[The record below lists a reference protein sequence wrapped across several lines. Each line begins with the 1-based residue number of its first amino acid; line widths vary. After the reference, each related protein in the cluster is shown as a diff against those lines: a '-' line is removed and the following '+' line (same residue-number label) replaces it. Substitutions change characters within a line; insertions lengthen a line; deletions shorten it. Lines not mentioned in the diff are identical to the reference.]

1 MFPAKSKTGFDTI
14 FPSLTLPRNNFN
26 SKINP
31 TPLRSSVIPVNNSG
45 LTLKILAEEIQKLF
59 RLVAELEL
67 EILKV
72 QGELENTQKSITA
85 IEKELTSIQTTI
97 VKLNSD
103 VKTLQSSLTNLTK
116 TVADQGEKITTL
128 QNSLT
133 NLTKTVADQGKEIA
147 KLQTDLET
155 LTGKLQKQQS
165 ELNTLKQTVTAQ
177 GETIADNSTAITQ
190 LQTDTTLLDVK
201 TNFLDMIRET
211 LSFLNDLNIIEEFVA
226 DYEQVESN
234 DVDDPS
240 DDESNWLQ
248 EPNDLQNKILF
259 FLRYNQPSLFINL
272 IISVLFRTV
281 VSLQTDIN
289 FQGANS
295 QVRYF
300 SVNIFPISK
309 ISNNVPFYKYPN
321 TNFWTVLTIDTRGP
335 WVNKVK
341 FFSFTPYLG
350 QYNDG
355 TTTRDYLANCN
366 ASISST
372 MIKANN
378 PKIFSTERG
387 KVYIFY
393 TFNLFFAKLLHN
405 PSKNRYAFVLPDMI
419 DTSTF
424 TIMTR
429 FEKQQSVSTI
439 NFLNTIKAFTFSD
452 VPSFIPSLESRN
464 NVELVSPSTLKKRL
478 DSYPVIS
485 PDYEKN
491 KSNIDDFI
499 ALAKQYNTEY
509 TPLKIFPYFYLS
521 NKNKVVTN
529 VYELIDN
536 NSECNALYN
545 DFNKNYYN
553 SEIITIRDSDGN
565 LLVKKFILI
574 ALNHVLSGYSTSNN
588 IQIYNVK
595 TQKSIQTISTSS
607 ELPFLSDDSSASTS
621 YDVPQDKGLY
631 TIEVDLTN
639 EEFDGVNE
647 IAFFERVC
655 YPVAFTKSTQL
666 FNSGPRYTS
675 FTYNERAR
683 NENPSTDCTLAEVE
697 AKNVYTIESKNPD
710 YSLHLN
716 YCKYSTLNFRA
727 YSV

>member
-1 MFPAKSKTGFDTI
+1 MPYFTGKSTSGFHTI
-14 FPSLTLPRNNFN
+14 FPTQTLPRNNFTT
-26 SKINP
+26 KINP
-31 TPLRSSVIPVNNSG
+31 TPSRTAVIPIDNSG
-45 LTLKILAEEIQKLF
+45 VTLEMLAEEIRKLF
-59 RLVAELEL
+59 RLVADLELQILKLQEEL
-67 EILKV
+67 EISNQNIKLIEE
-72 QGELENTQKSITA
+72 ELTKLQTQVADLTST
-85 IEKELTSIQTTI
+85 IEK
-97 VKLNSD
+97 
-103 VKTLQSSLTNLTK
+103 LQSSLIDLTK
-116 TVADQGEKITTL
+116 TVT
-128 QNSLT
+128 
-133 NLTKTVADQGKEIA
+133 DQGKEIA
-147 KLQTDLET
+147 KLQSDLKTLSEKVEKQELELET
-155 LTGKLQKQQS
+155 LK
-165 ELNTLKQTVTAQ
+165 ETVTIQ
-177 GETIADNSTAITQ
+177 GKTIRENTTSITQ
-190 LQTDTTLLDVK
+190 LQAETTLLDIK
-201 TNFLDMIRET
+201 TNFLDTIRET
-211 LSFLNDLNIIEEFVA
+211 LLFLNDLNTIEMF
-226 DYEQVESN
+226 DGNNIS
-234 DVDDPS
+234 DDPS
-240 DDESNWLQ
+240 DDQSNWLQ

-272 IISVLFRTV
+272 IMSVLFRTV
-281 VSLQTDIN
+281 VSLQRDIN

-309 ISNNVPFYKYPN
+309 FSDNVPFYKYPD

-366 ASISST
+366 ASITST
-372 MIKANN
+372 MIKANSPN
-378 PKIFSTERG
+378 IFSTERG
-387 KVYIFY
+387 MVYIFY
-393 TFNLFFAKLLHN
+393 TFDLFFAKLLHN

-424 TIMTR
+424 TFMTR
-429 FEKQQSVSTI
+429 FEKDESVSTI

-452 VPSFIPSLESRN
+452 VPSFIPSLESRQN
-464 NVELVSPSTLKKRL
+464 TELVPPASLKETL
-478 DSYPVIS
+478 DNYPVIS
-485 PDYEKN
+485 PDYESN

-499 ALAKQYNTEY
+499 SLAKKYNTEY

-521 NKNKVVTN
+521 NQNKVVTN
-529 VYELIDN
+529 AYELIDDD
-536 NSECNALYN
+536 SDCNALYN

-565 LLVKKFILI
+565 LIVKKFILI

-588 IQIYNVK
+588 IQIYNVE
-595 TQKSIQTISTSS
+595 TQKSIQTIPTSS
-607 ELPFLSDDSSASTS
+607 ELPFLSEDSSASTS

-631 TIEVDLTN
+631 TIEVDLTT
-639 EEFDGVNE
+639 EEFDGVNQ

-655 YPVAFTKSTQL
+655 YPVAFTNVLKL

-675 FTYNERAR
+675 FTYNEKAR
-683 NENPSTDCTLAEVE
+683 EENPSTDCSLAEVE
-697 AKNVYTIESKNPD
+697 AKNVYTIESNNPD
-710 YSLHLN
+710 YSLHFN

>member
-1 MFPAKSKTGFDTI
+1 MPYFTGKSTSGFHTI
-14 FPSLTLPRNNFN
+14 FPTQTLPRNNFTT
-26 SKINP
+26 KINP
-31 TPLRSSVIPVNNSG
+31 TPLRTAVIPLDNSG
-45 LTLKILAEEIQKLF
+45 VTLEMLAEEIRKLF
-59 RLVAELEL
+59 RLVADLELQILKLQEEL
-67 EILKV
+67 EISNQNIKLIEE
-72 QGELENTQKSITA
+72 ELTKLQTQVADLTST
-85 IEKELTSIQTTI
+85 IEKLQ
-97 VKLNSD
+97 NSLID
-103 VKTLQSSLTNLTK
+103 LTK
-116 TVADQGEKITTL
+116 TVT
-128 QNSLT
+128 
-133 NLTKTVADQGKEIA
+133 DQGKEIA
-147 KLQTDLET
+147 KSQSDLKT
-155 LTGKLQKQQS
+155 LSEKVEEQQS
-165 ELNTLKQTVTAQ
+165 ELETLKETVTTQ
-177 GETIADNSTAITQ
+177 GKTIRENTTSITQ
-190 LQTDTTLLDVK
+190 LQAETTLLDIK
-201 TNFLDMIRET
+201 TNFLDTIRET
-211 LSFLNDLNIIEEFVA
+211 LLFLNDLNTIEMF
-226 DYEQVESN
+226 DGNNIS
-234 DVDDPS
+234 DDPS
-240 DDESNWLQ
+240 DDQSNWLQ

-272 IISVLFRTV
+272 IMSVLFRTV
-281 VSLQTDIN
+281 ISLQRDIN

-309 ISNNVPFYKYPN
+309 FSDNVPFYHYPD

-366 ASISST
+366 ASITST
-372 MIKANN
+372 MIKANSPN
-378 PKIFSTERG
+378 IFSTERG
-387 KVYIFY
+387 MVYIFY
-393 TFNLFFAKLLHN
+393 TFDLFFAKLLHN

-424 TIMTR
+424 TFMTR
-429 FEKQQSVSTI
+429 FEKDESVSTI

-452 VPSFIPSLESRN
+452 VPSFIPSLESRQN
-464 NVELVSPSTLKKRL
+464 TELVPPAALKETL
-478 DSYPVIS
+478 DNYPVIS
-485 PDYEKN
+485 PDYESN

-499 ALAKQYNTEY
+499 SLAKKYNTEY

-521 NKNKVVTN
+521 NQNKVVTN
-529 VYELIDN
+529 AYELIDDD
-536 NSECNALYN
+536 SDCNALYN

-565 LLVKKFILI
+565 LIVKKFILI

-588 IQIYNVK
+588 IQIYNVE

-607 ELPFLSDDSSASTS
+607 ELPFLSEDASASTS

-631 TIEVDLTN
+631 TIEVDLTT

-655 YPVAFTKSTQL
+655 YPVAFTNVLKL

-675 FTYNERAR
+675 FTYNEKAPE
-683 NENPSTDCTLAEVE
+683 ENPSTDCSLAEVE
-697 AKNVYTIESKNPD
+697 AKNVYTIESNNPD

>member
-1 MFPAKSKTGFDTI
+1 MSYLPGKSKTGFNTI
-14 FPSLTLPRNNFN
+14 FPTQTLPRNNFN
-26 SKINP
+26 TKINP
-31 TPLRSSVIPVNNSG
+31 TPLRTAVIPADNSG
-45 LTLKILAEEIQKLF
+45 LTLEMLAEEIRKLF

-67 EILKV
+67 ELLKV
-72 QGELENTQKSITA
+72 QEQLELVQKDIKA
-85 IEKELTSIQTTI
+85 IEKELASIQASI
-97 VKLNSD
+97 AE
-103 VKTLQSSLTNLTK
+103 LQSKVAKLESSLKDLTETVTN
-116 TVADQGEKITTL
+116 
-128 QNSLT
+128 
-133 NLTKTVADQGKEIA
+133 QGKEIA
-147 KLQTDLET
+147 KLQSDLKTLSEKVEKQESELET
-155 LTGKLQKQQS
+155 LKG
-165 ELNTLKQTVTAQ
+165 TVTTQ
-177 GETIADNSTAITQ
+177 GKTIAENSTAITQ
-190 LQTDTTLLDVK
+190 LQTDTTLLDIK
-201 TNFLDMIRET
+201 TNFLDTIRET
-211 LSFLNDLNIIEEFVA
+211 LLFLNDLNTIELFEG
-226 DYEQVESN
+226 
-234 DVDDPS
+234 DDPS

-248 EPNDLQNKILF
+248 EPNNLQNKILF

-281 VSLQTDIN
+281 ISLQTDIN

-309 ISNNVPFYKYPN
+309 ISNNVPFYRYPD
-321 TNFWTVLTIDTRGP
+321 TNFWSVLTIDTRGP

-350 QYNDG
+350 QYNNG

-366 ASISST
+366 ASITST
-372 MIKANN
+372 MIKANSPN
-378 PKIFSTERG
+378 IFSTERG
-387 KVYIFY
+387 TVYIFY
-393 TFNLFFAKLLHN
+393 TFNLFFARLLHN

-429 FEKQQSVSTI
+429 FEKEQSVTTI

-452 VPSFIPSLESRN
+452 VPSFIPSLGSRQ
-464 NVELVSPSTLKKRL
+464 NVELVPPSSLKTTL
-478 DSYPVIS
+478 DNYPVIS

-499 ALAKQYNTEY
+499 SLAKKYNTEY

-521 NKNKVVTN
+521 NQNKVVTN
-529 VYELIDN
+529 AYQLIDDD
-536 NSECNALYN
+536 SECNALYN

-621 YDVPQDKGLY
+621 YDVPQDKGMY
-631 TIEVDLTN
+631 TIEVDLTT

-655 YPVAFTKSTQL
+655 YPVAFTNRQKL

-675 FTYNERAR
+675 FTYNEKAR
-683 NENPSTDCTLAEVE
+683 SDNPSTDCSLAEVE
-697 AKNVYTIESKNPD
+697 AKNVYTIESNNED